1 MSKSNSKSISS
12 KLLRQGGYG
21 CLYYPGITCS
31 GAVSKTKFATKLQ
44 QNSPNTTN
52 EINIGKMIMK
62 IPNYELYFVP
72 VIKSCPIKLKAIH
85 IRERELSKCRVINKK
100 NGNGNRTDT
109 DYILM
114 TLPYIP
120 NKTFD
125 SLFATNKNTNKD
137 INIISIKNTIITLID
152 TYTTLL
158 DEIGM
163 LLKNNIVHL
172 DVKAENILYNT
183 KLNMV
188 QMIDFGISIPIANLT
203 NENSKAYFYVYGPDY
218 YLWAFEVHVINFLLH
233 KSVDTDTGAVL
244 TSDHITQIVNDIVK
258 YNKVLTFLSASFID
272 DYKEA
277 SITYL
282 STYIGM
288 DKYKIIN
295 ELVKTYE
302 TWDNFSLSILYLN
315 ILNTFPSALQT
326 NSFIIEFSQLL
337 MNNIVPNSI
346 RSIKDTKSR
355 FNAILTDIDLS

>member
-1 MSKSNSKSISS
+1 MSNNKSKTISS

-31 GAVSKTKFATKLQ
+31 GATDSKTKFATKLQ
-44 QNSPNTTN
+44 QNLPNTIN

-85 IRERELSKCRVINKK
+85 IREKELSKCRVVDKK
-100 NGNGNRTDT
+100 NGT
-109 DYILM
+109 YILM
-114 TLPYIP
+114 TMPYIP
-120 NKTFD
+120 NKSFD
-125 SLFATNKNTNKD
+125 SLFVNAKNINNKNINNK
-137 INIISIKNTIITLID
+137 KTIITLID

-158 DEIGM
+158 DEISM
-163 LLKNNIVHL
+163 LLKINIVHL
-172 DVKAENILYNT
+172 DLKADNILYNT
-183 KLNMV
+183 NLNMV
-188 QMIDFGISIPIANLT
+188 QMIDFGISIPIATLT
-203 NENSKAYFYVYGPDY
+203 SENIKAYFYVYGPDY

-233 KSVDTDTGAVL
+233 KIAGTGTDGAL
-244 TSDHITQIVNDIVK
+244 FTKDHITQIVNDVVK
-258 YNKVLTFLSASFID
+258 YNKVLTFLSASFND

-277 SITYL
+277 CVTYL

-302 TWDNFSLSILYLN
+302 TWDNFSLSILYLE
-315 ILNTFPSALQT
+315 LLHTMPT

-337 MNNIVPNSI
+337 MSNIMPNSGS
-346 RSIKDTKSR
+346 SIKDTKSR
-355 FNAILTDIDLS
+355 FKVIQNNNIEINSLY